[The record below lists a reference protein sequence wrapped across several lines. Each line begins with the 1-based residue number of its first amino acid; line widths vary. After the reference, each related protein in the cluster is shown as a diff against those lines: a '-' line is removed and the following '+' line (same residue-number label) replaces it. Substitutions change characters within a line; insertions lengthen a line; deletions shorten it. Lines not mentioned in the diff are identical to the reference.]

1 MESIVTGP
9 DRSALTYKW
18 DRLRGAGQ
26 GIVETC
32 WQVFALLVAIRFFE
46 ADESVKQFIP
56 AGLGLG
62 FLLAPLGLGLAS
74 RLQARISSLIGILWV
89 GVALAIG
96 GMILSSGTVAF
107 VACVAMAQ
115 ILSSQAV
122 PLLTHLYSANYA
134 GSQRGSRLSTT
145 FLIGSFAGIIA
156 GFVGGEVLDL
166 NVALY
171 PWLFGAG
178 IAAALLSAGAAARIP
193 SEPATSLHSRNPLE
207 SLSLIWK
214 DPLFGWML
222 LAWMFMGIGNLML
235 IPLRVEYLANP
246 AYGINATNT
255 QISGLLISTVLA
267 FRLLSTK
274 IWGFLFDRVNVVTLR
289 VSLNM
294 VFSASICCFFFT
306 DQLWLI
312 GVGCALLG
320 MAFGGGGILWT
331 LYVTKIAPPDKIA
344 SYMSVHSFTTGL
356 RMAAAPFIGYAIL
369 SFAHPAFAAWLAL
382 LFIGLSTLIFIP
394 LKPRID
400 AKAAHLDRPPDPPL
414 DASRPNPA

>member
-1 MESIVTGP
+1 MTP
-9 DRSALTYKW
+9 DPSALTYKW

-32 WQVFALLVAIRFFE
+32 WQVFALLVAIRYFE
-46 ADESVKQFIP
+46 ADESVKQLIP
-56 AGLGLG
+56 AGLGIG

-74 RLQARISSLIGILWV
+74 RLHLRISSLIGVLWV
-89 GVALAIG
+89 GVALSIG
-96 GMILSSGTVAF
+96 GMIISPSTGSFVAF
-107 VACVAMAQ
+107 VIIAQ
-115 ILSSQAV
+115 ILSSQSV

-134 GSQRGSRLSTT
+134 GHLRGSRLSTT
-145 FLIGSFAGIIA
+145 FVIGSFAGILA
-156 GFVGGEVLDL
+156 GLIGGEVLDL
-166 NVALY
+166 DVALY
-171 PWLFGAG
+171 PWLLGGG
-178 IAAALLSAGAAARIP
+178 ILAALLSAAAASRIP
-193 SEPATSLHSRNPLE
+193 SLPATSLRSRNPLD

-214 DPLFGWML
+214 DGLFGWML

-235 IPLRVEYLANP
+235 IPIRVEYLANP
-246 AYGINATNT
+246 LYGVNATNT

-294 VFSASICCFFFT
+294 VFTASICCFFFT
-306 DQLWLI
+306 DRLWLI

-320 MAFGGGGILWT
+320 LAFGGGGILWS
-331 LYVTKIAPPDKIA
+331 LYVTKIAPPGMIA

-356 RMAAAPFIGYAIL
+356 RMAAAPFIGYGIVSL
-369 SFAHPAFAAWLAL
+369 AHPAVAAWLAL
-382 LFIGLSTLIFIP
+382 LCIGISTLIFIP
-394 LKPRID
+394 LKPLID
-400 AKAAHLDRPPDPPL
+400 AKGAQLDQPPDPPL